1 MRFIEDMLRD
11 RNTQDSLSHFL
22 RYLAAHEQDENATLP
37 ALASLSQELGMSV
50 AGLREQLEVARALG
64 LVEVKPRTGIRRLP
78 YTFLPAL
85 RQSLGY
91 AMALDEKNFQLYADL
106 RKHVEAAYWH
116 EAVAALTP
124 EDHHTLNNLLARAW
138 AKLNGTPVQ
147 IPHEEHKLLH
157 LTIFSRLQ
165 NPFVAGILEAY
176 WEAYEAIG
184 LNVYNGYDY
193 LREVWQ
199 YHQQMVKSICN
210 GDPETGYKAMLEHT
224 DMLSDLLVHRP

>member
-199 YHQQMVKSICN
+199 YHQQMVESICN